1 MRTGTVGRLFDAG
14 PNNFNVLRLLAAL
27 AVIYGHA
34 FPIVGSGGQDL
45 YLALV
50 GNKFIGGVAVDVF
63 FVISGFLIAASLERS
78 SPARYAWSRALRI
91 FPALIV
97 ALLLSVFVLGPVLTT
112 SEAYWTD
119 AQTWRYLYNNALMV
133 RTEYFLPGVFD
144 GHPDRAINGSL
155 WSLPVEFR
163 LYVLF
168 FMLSIL
174 GLLKAERYMLL
185 TIALWLLALAVM
197 PRYPVF
203 EQYDTWVNAAALFFA
218 GALVWTRRYEVPLS
232 PWGVLAV
239 IAIGVMTHGTPA
251 FKTLYVVG
259 LVYVVFVS
267 ALSIRLPRVE
277 SRDLS
282 YGVYLYGWPAQQ
294 LAFHLVPGP
303 HPYVN
308 ALLGAT
314 IALCIAWASW
324 EFVERPALSFK
335 SLVR

>member
-1 MRTGTVGRLFDAG
+1 
-14 PNNFNVLRLLAAL
+14 
-27 AVIYGHA
+27 
-34 FPIVGSGGQDL
+34 
-45 YLALV
+45 
-50 GNKFIGGVAVDVF
+50 
-63 FVISGFLIAASLERS
+63 
-78 SPARYAWSRALRI
+78 
-91 FPALIV
+91 
-97 ALLLSVFVLGPVLTT
+97 
-112 SEAYWTD
+112 
-119 AQTWRYLYNNALMV
+119 
-133 RTEYFLPGVFD
+133 
-144 GHPDRAINGSL
+144 
-155 WSLPVEFR
+155 
-163 LYVLF
+163 
-168 FMLSIL
+168 
-174 GLLKAERYMLL
+174 MLL

-203 EQYDTWVNAAALFFA
+203 EQYGTWVNAAALFFA